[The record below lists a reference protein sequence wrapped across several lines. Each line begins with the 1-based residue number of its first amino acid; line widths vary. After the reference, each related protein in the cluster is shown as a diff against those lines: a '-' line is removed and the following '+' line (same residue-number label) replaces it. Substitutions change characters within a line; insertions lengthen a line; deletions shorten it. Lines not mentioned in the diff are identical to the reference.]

1 MKECSQRIP
10 TILCDML
17 CDMHGQM
24 VLDAMRKGNKT
35 RFANH
40 SNSPN
45 CFAKILL
52 VPKPLNPRL

>member
-1 MKECSQRIP
+1 
-10 TILCDML
+10 
-17 CDMHGQM
+17 M

-45 CFAKILL
+45 CYAKILL
-52 VPKPLNPRL
+52 VPKPLNPKPHLYTLKPTS